1 MDPVDVASM
10 RRAYG
15 EGEREAD
22 GLSPEGLARDPME
35 QFDRWLTEAVAA
47 GLTEPNAMVLATAS
61 ADGRPSA
68 RTVLLKG
75 YDADGFVFYTNYGS
89 RKGVELAANPRASA
103 VFPWFPMHRQVVVVG
118 DVTTVDAERSVA
130 YFHSRPRDS
139 QLSAAVSP
147 QSRVIPD
154 RAWLE
159 TEWERLAAAHPE
171 PSEVPAPADWG
182 GFLLSPV
189 SVEFWQGRPNRL
201 HDRLRYRRD
210 DADETGWVIE
220 RLAP

>member
-15 EGEREAD
+15 ESEPAGDLVAELVA
-22 GLSPEGLARDPME
+22 ADPME

-75 YDADGFVFYTNYGS
+75 YDTQGLVFYTNYGS

-103 VFPWFPMHRQVVVVG
+103 VFPWFTMHRQVVVVG
-118 DVTTVDAERSVA
+118 DVTTVDAERSAA

-159 TEWERLAAAHPE
+159 AEWERLAAAHPE
-171 PSEVPAPADWG
+171 PNDVPAPPDWG